1 VPSSTSY
8 INNQSTSKKK
18 AKALLTKK
26 TKEKLAR
33 STILQV
39 TAWCEGRGIQ
49 DMHSLLF
56 LARSQRASLAL
67 SIDEKRGWWRSW

>member
-1 VPSSTSY
+1 VPSSTSD

-39 TAWCEGRGIQ
+39 TAWCEGPGIQ
-49 DMHSLLF
+49 DMPSDCGPGT
-56 LARSQRASLAL
+56 AASASLAL